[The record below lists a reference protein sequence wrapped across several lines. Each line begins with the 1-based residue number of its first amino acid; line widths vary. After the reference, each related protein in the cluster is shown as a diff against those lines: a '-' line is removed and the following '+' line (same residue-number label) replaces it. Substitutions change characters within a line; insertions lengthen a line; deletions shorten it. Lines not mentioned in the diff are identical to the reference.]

1 MLLYDALEGSA
12 QVCQDCQ
19 VPRFEPSRRRRS
31 WQSFGRW
38 DRSLRKKNLSRYHS
52 LLLHVPQSQAS
63 VERRGNQFVAFV
75 FPRVEC
81 HREDL
86 NRRVFSASITPCLR
100 PKRKSFDRVG
110 RLTYS
115 DRSVDASQRE
125 PVSLLIER
133 ETTLSSSA
141 VSQLASVA
149 RAAAGVGDRRY
160 RFSSRCERRVNTTW
174 AMRRSR
180 SLSPASSS
188 SACLLR
194 MPFRP
199 PCST

>member
-133 ETTLSSSA
+133 DREA
-141 VSQLASVA
+141 RRSVLENKGG
-149 RAAAGVGDRRY
+149 RCGVGTEIPKFRIRPAAAGQ
-160 RFSSRCERRVNTTW
+160 E
-174 AMRRSR
+174 
-180 SLSPASSS
+180 PI
-188 SACLLR
+188 ACR
-194 MPFRP
+194 
-199 PCST
+199 TQGAGV